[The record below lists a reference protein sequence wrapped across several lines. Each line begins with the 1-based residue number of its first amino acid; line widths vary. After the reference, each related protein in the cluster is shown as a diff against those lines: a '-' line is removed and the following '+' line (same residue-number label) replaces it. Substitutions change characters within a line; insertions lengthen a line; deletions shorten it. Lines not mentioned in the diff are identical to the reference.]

1 MNNPQLSLFS
11 EKELTKMISPSFPRK
26 RNRAEWELRKN
37 RLGAVRADLSIGLEL
52 SEEGCP
58 IIKPYFGVPDYPMI
72 DFKEALHSKCY
83 EYWVHFFIDDIFF
96 EQIWNPKYTD
106 RDIEILTKYK
116 GTFTPDFTLDPRL
129 TLWQEQFNVY
139 RSRTIGQHVQKNG
152 GCVIPTVGWSFR
164 RSFDF
169 CFCGLSEG
177 GTVAIST
184 NGVRNKLVSLRLFLE
199 GVFELERQLR
209 PEIIIIYGE
218 KIDFDT
224 KARQVWYPNTHI
236 ARLRKIN
243 M

>member
-11 EKELTKMISPSFPRK
+11 EKELTKMISPSFSRK

-58 IIKPYFGVPDYPMI
+58 IIKPFFGVPDYPMI

-83 EYWVHFFIDDIFF
+83 EYWVH
-96 EQIWNPKYTD
+96 
-106 RDIEILTKYK
+106 
-116 GTFTPDFTLDPRL
+116 
-129 TLWQEQFNVY
+129 
-139 RSRTIGQHVQKNG
+139 
-152 GCVIPTVGWSFR
+152 
-164 RSFDF
+164 
-169 CFCGLSEG
+169 
-177 GTVAIST
+177 
-184 NGVRNKLVSLRLFLE
+184 
-199 GVFELERQLR
+199 
-209 PEIIIIYGE
+209 IIYGE